1 MKVLLF
7 TLLLCTAGM
16 SISYQDIA
24 PIISKHCVGCHKGPF
39 LDLQSFPFYSDAIED
54 QRLLVAEMIRRAKM
68 RDLKRMPPVSFPALS
83 PEEIELLQRWYLEG
97 MDP

>member
-68 RDLKRMPPVSFPALS
+68 RDLKRMPLPPIFEFIANKDGASRLGWRV
-83 PEEIELLQRWYLEG
+83 
-97 MDP
+97 